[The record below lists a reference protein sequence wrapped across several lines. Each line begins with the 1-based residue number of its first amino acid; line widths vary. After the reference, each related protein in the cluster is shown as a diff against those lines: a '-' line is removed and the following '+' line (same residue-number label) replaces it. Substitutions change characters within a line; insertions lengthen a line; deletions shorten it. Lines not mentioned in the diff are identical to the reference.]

1 MRYLSSLWISEMNEQ
16 RYREDMAHF
25 PKLNINS
32 VRIGSHVEMD
42 VYYDICDEMGLLL
55 WQVFPMHYCYSDSDL

>member
-1 MRYLSSLWISEMNEQ
+1 MNEQ
-16 RYREDMAHF
+16 RLLREDLAHF

-42 VYYDICDEMGLLL
+42 VFYDICDEMGLLL
-55 WQVFPMHYCYSDSDL
+55 WASVPHALLLQRLRPTDSNRQRR